1 MYILGAPVVERLT
14 RARARGIPSRA
25 VPYDTRS
32 FLGAKIF
39 ILLMLL
45 LFNILIN
52 IVISNATYSHGN
64 ANKLLSVAPQT

>member
-1 MYILGAPVVERLT
+1 MYILGAPEVERLT
-14 RARARGIPSRA
+14 RARARGIPSREN
-25 VPYDTRS
+25 DTHS